1 MGTGS
6 GGDGV
11 KILTGNDLPTGD
23 VIWWTGSGWSRH
35 VAQAADV
42 GEIGE
47 TLGAEEEAAR
57 RVNGPYVIEATD
69 TPDGPRPA
77 HIKDRVRALGPTVR
91 PDLTLKPGDAAA
103 IEAIPHV

>member
-1 MGTGS
+1 M
-6 GGDGV
+6 

-23 VIWWTGSGWSRH
+23 VVWWTGSGWSRH
-35 VAQAADV
+35 VADATDV
-42 GEIGE
+42 GERGE

-57 RVNGPYVIEATD
+57 RVNGPYVIEATG

-91 PDLTLKPGDAAA
+91 PDLTLKPGDIAA
-103 IEAIPHV
+103 IEAIAHV